1 MSQEPAQRPQGDGS
15 AAARSALTMAAAQ
28 AAACSVGL
36 VRRMADRDVL
46 DALLHAPSGQ
56 APTKAVVV
64 DQAEDL
70 RRRLGDQH
78 RQACAALR
86 SVRLA
91 GRLLDETPT
100 ARCSARGPD
109 DLRTDQLAR
118 AVRSATGAAIVL
130 AQAVN
135 AARQA
140 LGPVAGGLATDP
152 NLLADAVLALARCTS
167 WVRRACAAASDLRA
181 HLSQAGGAA

>member
-1 MSQEPAQRPQGDGS
+1 MSQDPAQRPLGDGS
-15 AAARSALTMAAAQ
+15 AATRSAFAMAAAQ
-28 AAACSVGL
+28 AGACSAGL
-36 VRRMADRDVL
+36 VRRMADLDVL
-46 DALLHAPSGQ
+46 DGLLHAPSGE
-56 APTKAVVV
+56 APAEGVVV

-78 RQACAALR
+78 RQAWAALR
-86 SVRLA
+86 SVHVA
-91 GRLLDETPT
+91 GWLLDERAT
-100 ARCSARGPD
+100 AGFSARGRD
-109 DLRTDQLAR
+109 DSGTDEFAH
-118 AVRSATGAAIVL
+118 AIRSATDTAIVL

-152 NLLADAVLALARCTS
+152 NLLVDAVLAVARCTC
-167 WVRRACAAASDLRA
+167 WVRQASAAASDLRA